1 MFGYIRVIFTLMIIS
16 AIAGAGMYVM
26 KLRSDNAVLKA
37 NQIELERSIESQQE
51 LLEQQKADF
60 KEILESNRQLNV
72 LINSLKQD
80 LEDLDKR
87 FNKGGRDVGKI
98 GVEKPELLEKIINNG
113 ANNAARC
120 IELASGAPHTE
131 EELKATK
138 KSEINPECP
147 ALANPSYVPYE

>member
-1 MFGYIRVIFTLMIIS
+1 MFGYIRVIFTLMIVS

-60 KEILESNRQLNV
+60 EEILESNKQLNV
-72 LINSLKQD
+72 LINSLKKD

>member
-37 NQIELERSIESQQE
+37 NQLELERSIESQQE
-51 LLEQQKADF
+51 LLQQQKQDF
-60 KEILESNRQLNV
+60 EEILESNKQLNV
-72 LINSLKQD
+72 LINSLKKD

-98 GVEKPELLEKIINNG
+98 GVEKPKLLEKIINNG

>member
-60 KEILESNRQLNV
+60 EEILQSNKQLNV
-72 LINSLKQD
+72 LINSLKKD

>member
-60 KEILESNRQLNV
+60 EEILQSNKQLNV
-72 LINSLKQD
+72 LINSLKKD

-120 IELASGAPHTE
+120 LELASGAPHTE

>member
-37 NQIELERSIESQQE
+37 NQLELERSIESQQE

-60 KEILESNRQLNV
+60 KEILESNKQLNV

>member
-1 MFGYIRVIFTLMIIS
+1 MFGYIKVIFTVMIIS

-60 KEILESNRQLNV
+60 EEILESNKQLNV
-72 LINSLKQD
+72 LINSLKKD

>member
-60 KEILESNRQLNV
+60 EEILESNKQLNV

>member
-60 KEILESNRQLNV
+60 KEILESNKQLNV

-120 IELASGAPHTE
+120 LELASGAPHTE

>member
-1 MFGYIRVIFTLMIIS
+1 M
-16 AIAGAGMYVM
+16 
-26 KLRSDNAVLKA
+26 LKA

-60 KEILESNRQLNV
+60 EEILESNKQLNV
-72 LINSLKQD
+72 LINSLKKD

>member
-51 LLEQQKADF
+51 LLQQQKQDF
-60 KEILESNRQLNV
+60 KEILESNKQLNV
-72 LINSLKQD
+72 LIKSLKQD

>member
-51 LLEQQKADF
+51 LLQQQKQDF
-60 KEILESNRQLNV
+60 KEILESNKQLNV
-72 LINSLKQD
+72 LINSLKKD

>member
-60 KEILESNRQLNV
+60 KEILESNKQLNV

-98 GVEKPELLEKIINNG
+98 GVEKPKLLEKIINNG